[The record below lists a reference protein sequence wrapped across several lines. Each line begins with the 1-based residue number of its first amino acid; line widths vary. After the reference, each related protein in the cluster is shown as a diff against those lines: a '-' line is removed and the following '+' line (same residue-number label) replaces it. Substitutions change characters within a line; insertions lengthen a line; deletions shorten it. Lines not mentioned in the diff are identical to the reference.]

1 MGGVSLTLGGQLRGA
16 ERSGGPSFLPSSK
29 PGPPEA
35 AFSLRRVSCVVC
47 RVSCLVSSVSSGGED
62 GAALGRRPVIHT
74 HAPPVVRVCAE
85 EEGRSRAGCQSHSS
99 RTPGDRLAERLAER
113 WQKGERHALP
123 FSPPKLRTS
132 NPFHVR
138 TRPRDSTNTQ
148 QQQQRQS
155 KQNKHPTIIVRPY
168 SVPYHTP

>member
-1 MGGVSLTLGGQLRGA
+1 MGWGGEPHPRRTTSRSGA
-16 ERSGGPSFLPSSK
+16 ERRSFLPSFL
-29 PGPPEA
+29 EA
-35 AFSLRRVSCVVC
+35 WTTGGSLFASSCVVC
-47 RVSCLVSSVSSGGED
+47 RVSWLVSSGSSGGED

-85 EEGRSRAGCQSHSS
+85 EEGRSRAGCQSQSS